1 MLLAL
6 AFVLAPA
13 CSSEDGT
20 RLTPPSD
27 AQTRLNELRTK
38 PKFVAD
44 TLYPGAATETD
55 RVEAEKV
62 INKLIARLAVVI
74 SQTPTRERVLAE
86 IERTLPSLSAF
97 DSEGRDQALV
107 YIEAAMD
114 AVGLESS
121 EGLLNRWRY
130 GFDPSQSTGGNGG

>member
-6 AFVLAPA
+6 ALFLAPA

-20 RLTPPSD
+20 RLIPLSD
-27 AQTRLNELRTK
+27 AQTRLNQLRTK

-86 IERTLPSLSAF
+86 IERTLPSLPPRHGAMLARAAKRTSLEMMPE
-97 DSEGRDQALV
+97 EGHELAHL
-107 YIEAAMD
+107 
-114 AVGLESS
+114 
-121 EGLLNRWRY
+121 
-130 GFDPSQSTGGNGG
+130 PQS